1 MQMSGAP
8 FGLDERLWQ
17 ILVCP
22 GPDHGSLIA
31 DEAASQLVCTV
42 CAARF
47 DVRDGLPIMLLPQA
61 AE

>member
-1 MQMSGAP
+1 MPSAP

-22 GPDHGSLIA
+22 APDHGTLIA
-31 DEAASQLVCTV
+31 DEPASQLVCTQ
-42 CAARF
+42 CGARF
-47 DVRDGLPIMLLPQA
+47 DVRDGLPIMLLPEV